1 MKKLSRFLAILAVF
15 ALSLGLM
22 SALAEE
28 QDMQRQYDDAV
39 QRLGK
44 YLLNLKQEPVDIAQ
58 VAEDFKA
65 LGSYEG
71 SNAFYYYA
79 KGLADAAAGE
89 YAQLPIYAEALSM
102 NAAFDERLT
111 ALRAKGVALPGVEA
125 WAAYLNARAAEAQG
139 DYAQAAAQ
147 YQKCLDF
154 MDAQDRILVS
164 LALAKQQPAASATET
179 PAAPAAPSLSA
190 AVTGRSVSLNW
201 SSVNGATNYSLYR
214 RRTNYDSNYQL
225 VASGMNTAFQDTGV
239 SGNYYYSYYVAVI
252 DAKGNQ
258 LRSNE
263 VSVLLR
269 DGGVSVS
276 SKNTNTNTNANDN
289 NNKNNNA
296 ASSKSEASADNKNN
310 AENNTK
316 VDNKNEVDN
325 RTNVNVKQDV
335 DVIIVLPTAKPE
347 TWSAWS
353 EWSTN
358 PVSSS
363 ATRQVETRLEK
374 GTSTQSQQYTYSRWY
389 YYNTAWGKYTHS
401 YTQYTGSNYK
411 KDSGSWQYKTTK
423 EPLAKV
429 TPIDGHQQYSGGW
442 WNEKVETIVTSTSAV
457 TYYRYRDLLN

>member
-1 MKKLSRFLAILAVF
+1 M
-15 ALSLGLM
+15 
-22 SALAEE
+22 
-28 QDMQRQYDDAV
+28 
-39 QRLGK
+39 
-44 YLLNLKQEPVDIAQ
+44 
-58 VAEDFKA
+58 
-65 LGSYEG
+65 
-71 SNAFYYYA
+71 
-79 KGLADAAAGE
+79 
-89 YAQLPIYAEALSM
+89 
-102 NAAFDERLT
+102 
-111 ALRAKGVALPGVEA
+111 
-125 WAAYLNARAAEAQG
+125 
-139 DYAQAAAQ
+139 
-147 YQKCLDF
+147 
-154 MDAQDRILVS
+154 
-164 LALAKQQPAASATET
+164 
-179 PAAPAAPSLSA
+179 
-190 AVTGRSVSLNW
+190 
-201 SSVNGATNYSLYR
+201 
-214 RRTNYDSNYQL
+214 
-225 VASGMNTAFQDTGV
+225 
-239 SGNYYYSYYVAVI
+239 AVI

-316 VDNKNEVDN
+316 VDNKNEADN
-325 RTNVNVKQDV
+325 RTNVDVKQDV

-363 ATRQVETRLEK
+363 ATRQVETRVEK
-374 GTSTQSQQYTYSRWY
+374 GASTQSQQYTYSRWY

-442 WNEKVETIVTSTSAV
+442 WNEKVETVVTSTSAV